1 MYANFRVPRSLLV
14 MFTSVFAKIGFYL
27 LSMVFFLIIVLF
39 LGTDIPV
46 YFGRDWKFAG
56 YEVLCSKGVLIP
68 IICSLLLLYVA
79 LFLYRLNHANKG
91 TRLGPI
97 KVVQVANI
105 HTEIMSFVASYFFP
119 LVSFD
124 NSAKWKHLVVL
135 FGLFVLIGCIYIKSN
150 IYYCNPTLSIM
161 GYHVYNVKGNN
172 SNISLDV
179 VVITRDTLR
188 EGDSFKYISID
199 NTTWFGFKC

>member
-1 MYANFRVPRSLLV
+1 MFNLKLIHFLKWSL
-14 MFTSVFAKIGFYL
+14 
-27 LSMVFFLIIVLF
+27 VLF

-124 NSAKWKHLVVL
+124 NSA
-135 FGLFVLIGCIYIKSN
+135 
-150 IYYCNPTLSIM
+150 NPTLSIM